1 MFLELLFAVQNDG
14 VRGVG
19 RFLRHNYTIRNEM
32 ILSLSVE
39 VVGLQ
44 QLEAD
49 PCRAM
54 RMPCVEAW
62 IRIGRHMHARRR

>member
-1 MFLELLFAVQNDG
+1 MFLELLFAVQNYG
-14 VRGVG
+14 VRGA

-62 IRIGRHMHARRR
+62 IRIGRHMHA